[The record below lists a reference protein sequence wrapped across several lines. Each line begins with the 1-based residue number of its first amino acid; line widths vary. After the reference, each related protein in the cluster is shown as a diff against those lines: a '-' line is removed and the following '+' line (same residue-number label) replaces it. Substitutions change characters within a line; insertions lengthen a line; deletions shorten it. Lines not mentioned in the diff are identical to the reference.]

1 MSTANMSLSPTR
13 QIAQRIVTRV
23 RKSRLLSVA
32 SALAFT
38 TLLSLVPLLTVV
50 FAILSMFPF
59 FFEWRDEIEAFLY
72 NNLVPATG
80 DVVKSYLQEFAGQA
94 GTLTG
99 LGLAGLLVTA
109 LLLLSTIED
118 AFNNIW
124 SIQRGRTVPQRLLLY
139 WAMLTLGPV
148 LMVTSLALTT
158 YLGSSVLSVLAPAGH
173 GVAVGALKVLPVFLE
188 GMGFFLMYLIVP
200 SCTVRLRSALGG
212 AVIAIALFE
221 LTKFGFVIFI
231 ANFDTYQIIYGAMWS
246 IPVFLLWIYLSWLV
260 TLLGGCI
267 SAEMDAAAKTP
278 ASLPRVPPVMKTSS
292 RERGTRSGRNR
303 PQG

>member
-1 MSTANMSLSPTR
+1 MSLSPTR

-99 LGLAGLLVTA
+99 LGLAGL
-109 LLLLSTIED
+109 
-118 AFNNIW
+118 
-124 SIQRGRTVPQRLLLY
+124 
-139 WAMLTLGPV
+139 
-148 LMVTSLALTT
+148 
-158 YLGSSVLSVLAPAGH
+158 
-173 GVAVGALKVLPVFLE
+173 
-188 GMGFFLMYLIVP
+188 
-200 SCTVRLRSALGG
+200 
-212 AVIAIALFE
+212 
-221 LTKFGFVIFI
+221 
-231 ANFDTYQIIYGAMWS
+231 
-246 IPVFLLWIYLSWLV
+246 
-260 TLLGGCI
+260 
-267 SAEMDAAAKTP
+267 
-278 ASLPRVPPVMKTSS
+278 
-292 RERGTRSGRNR
+292 
-303 PQG
+303 

>member
-1 MSTANMSLSPTR
+1 MK
-13 QIAQRIVTRV
+13 RITIRLK
-23 RKSRLLSVA
+23 KSRLPSVA

-38 TLLSLVPLLTVV
+38 TVLALVPLLTVV

-59 FFEWRDEIEAFLY
+59 FFEWRDEIETFLY
-72 NNLVPATG
+72 SNLVPATG
-80 DVVKSYLQEFAGQA
+80 DAVKTYLQEFAGQA

-99 LGLAGLLVTA
+99 LGLAALLATA

-124 SIQRGRTVPQRLLLY
+124 NISKGRTLSQRLLLY

-148 LMVTSLALTT
+148 LMVISLALTT
-158 YLGSSVLSVLAPAGH
+158 YVSSTVLSSWIPAAPGLNT
-173 GVAVGALKVLPVFLE
+173 ALLQALPMFLQ
-188 GMGFFLMYLIVP
+188 GLGFFLMYLIVP
-200 SCTVRLRSALGG
+200 ICTVRAGSALGG
-212 AVIAIALFE
+212 AIVAVALFE

-260 TLLGGCI
+260 TLFGACI
-267 SAEMDAAAKTP
+267 AAEMDAFPKT
-278 ASLPRVPPVMKTSS
+278 AGSLPRVAPVIKKSAVD
-292 RERGTRSGRNR
+292 RRTR
-303 PQG
+303 

>member
-1 MSTANMSLSPTR
+1 MK
-13 QIAQRIVTRV
+13 RITIRLK
-23 RKSRLLSVA
+23 KSRLPSVA

-38 TLLSLVPLLTVV
+38 TVLALVPLLTVV

-59 FFEWRDEIEAFLY
+59 FFEWRDELETFLY
-72 NNLVPATG
+72 SNLVPATG
-80 DVVKSYLQEFAGQA
+80 DAVKTYLQEFAGQA

-99 LGLAGLLVTA
+99 LGLAALLATA

-124 SIQRGRTVPQRLLLY
+124 NISKGRTLSQRLLLY

-148 LMVTSLALTT
+148 LMVISLALTT
-158 YLGSSVLSVLAPAGH
+158 YVSSTVLSSWIPAAPGLNT
-173 GVAVGALKVLPVFLE
+173 ALLQALPMFLQ
-188 GMGFFLMYLIVP
+188 GLGFFLMYLIVP
-200 SCTVRLRSALGG
+200 ICTVRAGSALGG
-212 AVIAIALFE
+212 AIVAVALFE

-260 TLLGGCI
+260 TLFGACI
-267 SAEMDAAAKTP
+267 AAEMDAFPKT
-278 ASLPRVPPVMKTSS
+278 AGSLPRVAPVIKKSAVD
-292 RERGTRSGRNR
+292 RRTR
-303 PQG
+303 

>member
-1 MSTANMSLSPTR
+1 MSTANTPSSSTR
-13 QIAQRIVTRV
+13 QMLHRIVTRV
-23 RKSRLLSVA
+23 KKSRLPSVA

-38 TLLSLVPLLTVV
+38 TVLALVPLLTVV

-59 FFEWRDEIEAFLY
+59 FFEWRDEIETFLY

-80 DVVKSYLQEFAGQA
+80 DVVKTYLQDFAGQA

-99 LGLAGLLVTA
+99 LGLAALLVTA

-124 SIQRGRTVPQRLLLY
+124 NIQRGRTVSQRLLLY

-158 YLGSSVLSVLAPAGH
+158 YLGSSVLSAWIPAGH
-173 GVAVGALKVLPVFLE
+173 GVAAAALKVLPVFLE
-188 GMGFFLMYLIVP
+188 GVGFFLMYLIVP
-200 SCTVRLRSALGG
+200 SCTVRLRSAVGG
-212 AVIAIALFE
+212 AVVALALFE
-221 LTKFGFVIFI
+221 LTKFGFAIFI
-231 ANFDTYQIIYGAMWS
+231 ANFNTYQIIYGAMWS

-267 SAEMDAAAKTP
+267 SAEMDASAKTP
-278 ASLPRVPPVMKTSS
+278 ASLPRVPPVMKKSPG
-292 RERGTRSGRNR
+292 ERGIRSGRNH